1 MVKKEVHIIGAGCA
15 GLSLA
20 KYLSATNNS
29 DEYEIKFYGQKSKA
43 FDNPH
48 YWSFWGDQI
57 SLPVSQAIKKNGIN
71 GKLYV
76 ESL

>member
-29 DEYEIKFYGQKSKA
+29 NEYEIKFYGQKSKA

-48 YWSFWGDQI
+48 YWSFWSDRLAYRLVRL
-57 SLPVSQAIKKNGIN
+57 SKKMVSMANCK
-71 GKLYV
+71 
-76 ESL
+76 

>member
-20 KYLSATNNS
+20 KYLSATSNS
-29 DEYEIKFYGQKSKA
+29 NEYEIKFYGQKSKA

-48 YWSFWGDQI
+48 YWSFWSDQI
-57 SLPVSQAIKKNGIN
+57 SLPVSQAIKKKWYQWQI
-71 GKLYV
+71 V
-76 ESL
+76 S